1 MKSRAWI
8 LVTLLLCISIL
19 PLWSESTATSPTKPK
34 EFWLSWLNSFP
45 GLREA
50 IDEVILE
57 AKEEAA
63 AEVVAEKEPIIAGL
77 EVERDQWKG
86 NAEDRQEDYQVE
98 HERRLQAE
106 ESGKLAV
113 TVAAVGIPTALI
125 VGGIIG
131 AVIGANI
138 AK

>member
-1 MKSRAWI
+1 M
-8 LVTLLLCISIL
+8 
-19 PLWSESTATSPTKPK
+19 
-34 EFWLSWLNSFP
+34 
-45 GLREA
+45 REA